1 MHARVCIVLGSFVV
15 VLLLAPGVV
24 ATEIDVAICK
34 SESSYPPKLMRS
46 CLFLVLPS
54 MAKKVKGRNGR

>member
-1 MHARVCIVLGSFVV
+1 MLWTFVV

-24 ATEIDVAICK
+24 ASEIDIAICK